1 MSEDSLFEPFGDA
14 ARRARLPEG
23 ADARTVLEALRRVP
37 RVIDALV
44 SERHALVTFD
54 PQAPPE
60 EEERA
65 LRRALAAHDAPGPA
79 REHRVRVRYGAEDLD
94 DVARLTGL
102 SAAEVVAR
110 HAGAA
115 YVVALV
121 GFLPG
126 FAYLRGLDPLL
137 VVPRRSS
144 PRPRIPALS
153 VAVAGPYSAVYPFA
167 SPGGWNLLGVAVD
180 FTPFDPGTGAALGL
194 GDRVRFVAE
203 PW

>member
-1 MSEDSLFEPFGDA
+1 LSEDGVFEPFGDA

-23 ADARTVLEALRRVP
+23 ADTRAVLEALRRVP
-37 RVIDALV
+37 GVMDALV

-54 PQAPPE
+54 PGAPPE
-60 EEERA
+60 GEERA
-65 LRRALAAHDAPGPA
+65 LQRALSEQGARPPA
-79 REHRVRVRYGAEDLD
+79 REHRVRVRYGAEDID
-94 DVARLTGL
+94 DVARVTGL
-102 SAAEVVAR
+102 PPAEVVAR
-110 HAGAA
+110 HADAT

-180 FTPFDPGTGAALGL
+180 FTPFDPCSGAALGL

-203 PW
+203 PS